1 MALGRSRGRNG
12 GVRMLRRT
20 EWMGVC
26 DIHERQHSLAVRFF
40 VVFAARSRYEQHAYT
55 AHGRLPSRMVGTC

>member
-1 MALGRSRGRNG
+1 
-12 GVRMLRRT
+12 MLRRT